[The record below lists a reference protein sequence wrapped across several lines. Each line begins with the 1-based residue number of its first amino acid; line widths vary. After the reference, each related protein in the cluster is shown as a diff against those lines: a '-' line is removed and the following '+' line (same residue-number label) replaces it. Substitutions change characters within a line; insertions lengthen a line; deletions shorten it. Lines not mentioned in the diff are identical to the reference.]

1 MRRPVSAG
9 NSDLFRGRP
18 FQDAGPG
25 DRPPLRATG
34 VSPTIEESWALR
46 QVAEESGTVLEVGT
60 AWGYSAILM
69 ALAGAEVW
77 SVDPHTDHATWGEL
91 NRNLDSYRVRDRVHP
106 LKQYSQVA
114 LPSYLEQGA
123 QFDAAFIDGDHS
135 YLACNFDLWHALRL
149 VRPGGVIAAHDY
161 TPAWAGVKQ
170 ACDEN
175 LGHLEQRRLVETLL
189 IVRLPE

>member
-1 MRRPVSAG
+1 MS
-9 NSDLFRGRP
+9 
-18 FQDAGPG
+18 
-25 DRPPLRATG
+25 RA
-34 VSPTIEESWALR
+34 
-46 QVAEESGTVLEVGT
+46 LEVKPLIVAAIVG
-60 AWGYSAILM
+60 AVGY
-69 ALAGAEVW
+69 AL
-77 SVDPHTDHATWGEL
+77 L
-91 NRNLDSYRVRDRVHP
+91 RRRVRERVHP
-106 LKQYSQVA
+106 LNQYTQVA